1 MPAKTARTAATKPAS
16 GLRLGEISS
25 VSSLPGTPAPSP
37 AAPAGT
43 PLEIPLDLI
52 DEDPNQPRGA
62 DNPGFSK
69 ESIAELAASIGPK
82 GIKTPISVKVHP
94 TASGRYMLNHG
105 ARRLRATRLKGFPTI
120 KGFIDN
126 DHSNTDQI
134 IENLQRADL
143 TAREIA
149 NYIGREL
156 AAGLNQQQI
165 AAKLGKSKAFVSQHV
180 TLLDLPEPVADA
192 FNSGRVTDVTV
203 INELVRI
210 HRKNAATLTRW
221 LAKPSQEVTRG
232 TVQALRAFVEGIS
245 AAPTPSPA
253 AQVAAAP
260 VQQPAHAPA
269 PPSAATGALAS
280 TPKAAL
286 STRQPASPDVSASNP
301 GIVVTVGGR
310 TGRLLRAWVR
320 FDDDGQEAEAD
331 LANLKLVSA
340 NEG

>member
-16 GLRLGEISS
+16 GLRLGETSS
-25 VSSLPGTPAPSP
+25 VSSLPGTLAPFP
-37 AAPAGT
+37 AAPAGA

-69 ESIAELAASIGPK
+69 EGIAELAASIGPK

-126 DHSNTDQI
+126 DHSNTDQV

-165 AAKLGKSKAFVSQHV
+165 AAKLGKSKAFISQHV

-210 HRKNAATLTRW
+210 HKKNAATLTRW

-245 AAPTPSPA
+245 TAPALSPA
-253 AQVAAAP
+253 AQVGVP
-260 VQQPAHAPA
+260 MQQPAHAPA
-269 PPSAATGALAS
+269 PPPATASAPAS

-286 STRQPASPDVSASNP
+286 ATRQPASPDVSASNP
-301 GIVVTVGGR
+301 GIMVTVGGR

-331 LANLKLVSA
+331 LADLKLVSA

>member
-16 GLRLGEISS
+16 GLGLGETGGASY
-25 VSSLPGTPAPSP
+25 LPGTPAPSP
-37 AAPAGT
+37 AVPVGA

-126 DHSNTDQI
+126 DHSNADQV

-210 HRKNAATLTRW
+210 HKKDPATLTRW

-245 AAPTPSPA
+245 TAPVPSPA
-253 AQVAAAP
+253 AQGAVP
-260 VQQPAHAPA
+260 VRQPAHAPA
-269 PPSAATGALAS
+269 PPPAATSAPAF
-280 TPKAAL
+280 TPKAAPA
-286 STRQPASPDVSASNP
+286 TRQTASRDVSASDP
-301 GIVVTVGGR
+301 GIMVTVGGR

-331 LANLKLVSA
+331 LADLKLVSA